1 MAEAVLTYFG
11 EAALNKLILLITE
24 ELKFVWGF
32 DKELNKLRESL
43 DAIAGVA
50 QDAEEKQVAKV
61 AVRQWLKKL
70 KDVAYEAEDLLD
82 ELTYET
88 LRLKV
93 TRFSS
98 NLKAIESV
106 RKAGFRLKMAH
117 KLKEVIKS
125 LQNIQTEAL
134 LFEFIQRNTVD
145 MPRNR
150 FKTDSVLDNPVVG
163 RDIDASKIVDLL
175 TGSCDQRVLTIIPI
189 LGMGGLGKTALAKL
203 VWEQVTGKRKHFD
216 VKIWVCVSDKFDEHR
231 ILGEMLQALDGNMS
245 GMTNIDA
252 ILNQLEMSLQGKKFI
267 LVLDDV
273 WNDAA
278 RGWDD
283 LKRRLMKIC
292 GVNGNAIVV
301 TTRSEEVA
309 SMVET
314 SIEYRHKPGILS
326 DEDCWSIIEK
336 KVQYGHGG
344 ISAPLNSDLLAIGKE
359 IAEKCRGVPLA
370 AKVLGGTMALKKDK
384 EAWLSIRNSTAFNAS
399 DNRDNI
405 ESILKLSFDHLPS
418 SLKPCFAICSI
429 FPKDY
434 FVEKEELIQ
443 LWMAE
448 GLLGTPNVDT
458 GNEYFSYLLLNSF
471 FQDVERNDYGDISKC
486 KMHDLIHDLALSI
499 SKSETMMLVTSSV
512 QIRHTNLIRRK
523 PTPPFLTDG
532 AKKLRTLFIENA
544 FSVGLWKLKS
554 LRTLILKGNDVEE
567 FPSSIGKLKHLRYLD
582 VSHTNMKALPESIT
596 KLYNLQ
602 TLRFEECISLTELP
616 KNKMF
621 NLLSLRHIHFS
632 YDFQM
637 PSMVGRLTCLETLP
651 LFAVGPDR
659 GGSIQE
665 LEFLNNLRG
674 SLRIEYLEEVR
685 DKDEA
690 EKANLQKKTKL
701 EALKFVWSTYGRE
714 SFGNDEEV
722 LEGLQPHEAIKSLEI
737 KDYLGERFPSWLWM
751 MRIRSESNS
760 STILNNLVKL
770 NLIDC
775 SRCKELPRLGHLPH
789 LEVLSIGGLDN
800 VKYIGSEFYG
810 NDQTLFPSLKS
821 FEMMSMERLEEW
833 KEPSGGDPGSEIVVF
848 PCLKELIIWECHWLT
863 KVPMKYLSSL
873 ESLDIRDCEELSNI
887 FDEIHGFQSLRTLQ
901 ISYCHGITRLPSEIR
916 SCTSLQVLEISCCD
930 KLMRTSLPPWSPREL
945 KIRRGRSHV
954 ARRAISH
961 TACH

>member
-554 LRTLILKGNDVEE
+554 LRTLILK
-567 FPSSIGKLKHLRYLD
+567 
-582 VSHTNMKALPESIT
+582 
-596 KLYNLQ
+596 
-602 TLRFEECISLTELP
+602 
-616 KNKMF
+616 
-621 NLLSLRHIHFS
+621 
-632 YDFQM
+632 
-637 PSMVGRLTCLETLP
+637 
-651 LFAVGPDR
+651 VGPDR